1 MWDAHA
7 QRHPVLIHNG
17 KCMRIIIIIIII
29 NISALFVVRSYDSS
43 TSFNSLYSA

>member
-17 KCMRIIIIIIII
+17 KCMRIIIIII

>member
-17 KCMRIIIIIIII
+17 KCMRIIIII